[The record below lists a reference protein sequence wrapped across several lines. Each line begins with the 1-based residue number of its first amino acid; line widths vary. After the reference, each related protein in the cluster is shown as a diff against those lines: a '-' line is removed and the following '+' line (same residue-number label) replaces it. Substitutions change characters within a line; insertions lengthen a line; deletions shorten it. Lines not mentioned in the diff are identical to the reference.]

1 MSEFPRAPSAGNV
14 VASTSEQ
21 GRGGEVV
28 SEPVPGV
35 PARHGP
41 ANLTRALS
49 VITAALGDAGG
60 LAGPASRLTTGA
72 TARQDSSAGMAG
84 ACPPASYPP
93 IGDYAPLSD
102 GHSAALVCPGTGR
115 STGAASTASTPA
127 RCSPA
132 SSTGTATAT
141 SAWHRSAPTPWPGA
155 TGPARMC
162 SRPASA
168 RGGRG
173 RGGRLH
179 GDPPRR
185 IRRRRHQLP
194 PPAAPPRARRGRLC
208 EDAVGVRPPFDYGL
222 TIPRLEMRGDDIGV
236 VYGGA
241 DALVLQSE
249 LPLTQ
254 VEVCGCGGERSWPPA
269 RSLPCAHLLAAP
281 PAGSP
286 PDGPRRDAGT
296 HRGDLSV
303 LDGLVERLHLRR
315 PVPRR
320 GCCAA
325 PSSSRPSPT
334 LHRCHLRR
342 SDHVVAGGARVACA
356 TGTTATR
363 GCATPPSTS
372 IHCSAW
378 ATPRRPTP
386 SWPGSSEPRRGGLR
400 DLQIMYGVGG
410 ERLLPEIELAA
421 LDGYRSSSPMRIG
434 NAAAEQSTRRLR
446 LPPRHRLALPPRR
459 RGDHRFLLGPAHRGG
474 EGRRRPPAAPR

>member
-208 EDAVGVRPPFDYGL
+208 EDAVGFA
-222 TIPRLEMRGDDIGV
+222 PRSTTDSPSR
-236 VYGGA
+236 A
-241 DALVLQSE
+241 SR
-249 LPLTQ
+249 
-254 VEVCGCGGERSWPPA
+254 CGGTTSV
-269 RSLPCAHLLAAP
+269 SSTAA
-281 PAGSP
+281 
-286 PDGPRRDAGT
+286 
-296 HRGDLSV
+296 
-303 LDGLVERLHLRR
+303 
-315 PVPRR
+315 
-320 GCCAA
+320 
-325 PSSSRPSPT
+325 
-334 LHRCHLRR
+334 
-342 SDHVVAGGARVACA
+342 
-356 TGTTATR
+356 
-363 GCATPPSTS
+363 
-372 IHCSAW
+372 
-378 ATPRRPTP
+378 PTP
-386 SWPGSSEPRRGGLR
+386 SCSSPSCPLPRSRYAAAAGSGAGRRREVFLALTYSLPHRLEAHRTGRDGMRERIEATCRFWMDWSSACTYEGPYRDEGAAQHPRPQGPHQHSTGA
-400 DLQIMYGVGG
+400 IFAAPTMS
-410 ERLLPEIELAA
+410 LPEELGWRAQLGLPLLVAA
-421 LDGYRSSSPMRIG
+421 
-434 NAAAEQSTRRLR
+434 
-446 LPPRHRLALPPRR
+446 RR
-459 RGDHRFLLGPAHRGG
+459 RPQPLYTVQPGLHRGG
-474 EGRRRPPAAPR
+474 PRLHGLGRANHGGAG